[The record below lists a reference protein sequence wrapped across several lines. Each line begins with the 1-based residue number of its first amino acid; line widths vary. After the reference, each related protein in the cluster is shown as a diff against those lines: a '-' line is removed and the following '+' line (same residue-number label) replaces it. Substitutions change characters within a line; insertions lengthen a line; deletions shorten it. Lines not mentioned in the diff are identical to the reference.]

1 MKKLHLSLLTA
12 LVLCGG
18 LFAQQSIQPLEQSEA
33 FRQALRLYRQGDYAQ
48 AQSLFRQIQAQSPDA
63 SLQGEAHYYAAS
75 SAIRLRERQAD
86 KELLGF
92 VEKYPLSPK
101 RWAAY
106 REVGDYYYNIGRYL
120 YALKWYRQVK
130 PEFLSPK
137 AQERFHFRFGYC
149 LYAAGKREEAK
160 AYLSKAKETEEY
172 ASQAAYYLGFISYEE
187 DDYQGANEEFSAV
200 QDPQLLEEKLDYF
213 QADMNFK
220 LGKFEEAIAQAKAY
234 MPRADREETSEL
246 NKLIGESYFQLEQY
260 AEALPFLEKFE
271 GRKGKWSN
279 EDYYQLGYCHYQKGD
294 FNAAIESFNRIIE
307 SPDALG
313 QNAYYHLG
321 QAYLQADKKTEALNA
336 FRQASSMDF
345 DGALRR
351 EAFLNYAQLGYQIG
365 NAYEPATTVLQRY
378 LTEYPR
384 DENQRALQ
392 KLLLDAYV
400 SSQNFEEALRYLEDN
415 KEELDKESRQKIYFF
430 RGLQLFAE
438 GDYLTAQS
446 LLSSAIEETNISVW
460 TARSLYWSGEA
471 AARQED
477 HNEALTRFLAF
488 ETHEWAQQCPE
499 YTEKDYQ
506 LGYAHF
512 QLGQYPE
519 AAGRFSK
526 AKSDFSGEDPRRADA
541 QVREADA
548 LFASSQFSQALA
560 AYRELPG
567 GHPELDYALFQQAK
581 AEGLLGRPAQK
592 IRQLAQIERLYPNS
606 TYRDDA
612 LFERASALAEQGQE
626 AEALQEYQKLL
637 QAFPESSLYLSAR
650 LREILILYNQGQLD
664 ASLERINA
672 LVKDYPESAEATQAV
687 STAKLI
693 YMDKGEVSKF
703 AAWVRDLRFVQL
715 TDTELEEAS
724 YSAAQSLIDQGKTAE
739 AISACEDYLKAFP
752 LGARAGYLSFQLGEI
767 YFGMGQKEQAL
778 GPYKRAADASSTFS
792 EKALTRVANYY
803 VEQNQLSTALPY
815 LERLLARAEV
825 TENKRFALSNLMK
838 VYFEQGQ
845 FDRCIAYSEELLASP
860 GLSQRLSEDAWLF
873 QARSAW
879 VSGQEGQAQKA
890 YTEVLKTATASRGAE
905 ALYYKALFQNKD
917 EAFEASNQSIEALA
931 RSYAGYQ
938 EWGARG
944 LILMARNYD
953 ALGDPFQ
960 ATYILESVIENFA
973 ELLPQK
979 LEAEGLLQQIKAKA
993 AQNNSSLTP
1002 QNNRP

>member
-1 MKKLHLSLLTA
+1 M
-12 LVLCGG
+12 LCSG
-18 LFAQQSIQPLEQSEA
+18 LFAQQSIQSLEQGEA

-48 AQSLFRQIQAQSPDA
+48 AQSLFRQIQAESPDA

-130 PEFLSPK
+130 PEFLSPR
-137 AQERFHFRFGYC
+137 AQERYNFRFGYC
-149 LYAAGKREEAK
+149 LYSAGNREEARE
-160 AYLSKAKETEEY
+160 YLSKAKETEEY

-187 DDYQGANEEFSAV
+187 DDYQGANEEFGAV
-200 QDPQLLEEKLDYF
+200 QDPKLLEEKLDYF
-213 QADMNFK
+213 QADMNYK
-220 LGKFEEAIAQAKAY
+220 LGKFEEAIEQAKSY
-234 MPRADREETSEL
+234 LPRADREETAEL

-260 AEALPFLEKFE
+260 AEALPYLEKFE
-271 GRKGKWSN
+271 GRNGKWSN

-294 FNAAIESFNRIIE
+294 YPAAVESFNRIIE

-321 QAYLQADKKTEALNA
+321 QAYLQTGKKTEALNA

-345 DGALRR
+345 DGVIRQ
-351 EAFLNYAQLGYQIG
+351 EAFSNYAQLGYEIG
-365 NAYEPATTVLQRY
+365 NAYEPATAVLQRY
-378 LTEYPR
+378 LSDYPR
-384 DENQRALQ
+384 DENRRDLQ

-400 SSQNFEEALRYLEDN
+400 SSQNFEEALAYLQDN
-415 KEELDKESRQKIYFF
+415 KDDLDKETRQKIYFF
-430 RGLQLFAE
+430 RGLQVFAE
-438 GDYLTAQS
+438 GDYSSAKS
-446 LLSSAIEETNISVW
+446 LFNQAIEETENTLWS
-460 TARSLYWSGEA
+460 ARALYWSGEA

-477 HNEALTRFLAF
+477 HTQALDRFLAF
-488 ETHEWAQQCPE
+488 ENNKWAEQCPE
-499 YTEKDYQ
+499 YTERDYQ

-512 QLGQYPE
+512 QLGQYSE
-519 AAGRFSK
+519 AANRFSK
-526 AKSDFSGEDPRRADA
+526 AKALLSADDPRRADA

-548 LFASSQFSQALA
+548 LYASSQFSQALA
-560 AYRELPG
+560 VYRDLPA

-581 AEGLLGRPAQK
+581 AEGLLGRPTQK
-592 IRQLAQIERLYPNS
+592 IRQLAQMERFYPNS

-612 LFERASALAEQGQE
+612 LFERASTLAEQGQE

-637 QAFPESSLYLSAR
+637 QSFPASGLSLNAR

-664 ASLERINA
+664 TALERINV

-693 YMDKGEVSKF
+693 YMDKGEISKF
-703 AAWVRDLRFVQL
+703 AAWARDLRFVQL

-724 YSAAQSLIDQGKTAE
+724 YTAAQSLIDQGKTAE

-752 LGARAGYLSFQLGEI
+752 LGARAGYLSFQLGEL
-767 YFGMGQKEQAL
+767 YFGLGQKEEAL
-778 GPYKRAADASSTFS
+778 APYKRAADASATFS

-803 VEQNQLSTALPY
+803 VESNQLSTALPY
-815 LERLLARAEV
+815 LERLLSLAEV

-860 GLSQRLSEDAWLF
+860 NLGQRLSEDAWLF

-879 VSGQEGQAQKA
+879 VTGQEARAQTA
-890 YTEVLKTATASRGAE
+890 YEEVRKTAVASRGAE
-905 ALYYKALFQNKD
+905 ALYYKALFEHKAESYED
-917 EAFEASNQSIEALA
+917 SNQSIEALA

-993 AQNNSSLTP
+993 TQKNSSLTP